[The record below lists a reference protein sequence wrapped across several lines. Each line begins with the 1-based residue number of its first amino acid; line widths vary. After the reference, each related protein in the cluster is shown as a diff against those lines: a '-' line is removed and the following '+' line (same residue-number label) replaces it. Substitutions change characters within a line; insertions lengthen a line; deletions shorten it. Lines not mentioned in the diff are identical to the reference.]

1 MIKDNP
7 LILHI
12 ETATEVCSVA
22 LSRGDRLLQVIDYDQ
37 NFSHAEKL
45 MQLIDEVLEGNQLK
59 TSDLDAVAVSIGP
72 GSYTGLR
79 IGASTVKGLAYAME
93 IPVIA
98 ISTLLNIA
106 LGAKKSVVTS
116 GQYKIAP
123 MIDAR
128 RMEVYTVL
136 YDRDGVRLNEIHSE
150 ILDENSFREFLE
162 KEPILFCG
170 NGSVKF
176 KPLMEGSANAL
187 FSDAT
192 LSAQNMIQPA
202 LEKYRKQEFEDTAYF
217 EPFYLKDY
225 IPVKSTVKGLYSD

>member
-1 MIKDNP
+1 MKKNNP

-12 ETATEVCSVA
+12 ETATEICSVA
-22 LSRGDRLLQVIDYDQ
+22 LSQGDLLLQVIDYDQ
-37 NFSHAEKL
+37 SFSHAEKL
-45 MQLIDEVLEGNQLK
+45 MELINEVLEGNRLK

-79 IGASTVKGLAYAME
+79 IGVSTVKGLAYAME

-98 ISTLLNIA
+98 ISTLSSIA
-106 LGAKKSVVTS
+106 LGAKKSVNINGS
-116 GQYKIAP
+116 YKIAP

-128 RMEVYTVL
+128 RMEVYTAL
-136 YDRDGVRLNEIHSE
+136 YDWEGVRLNEVHSE
-150 ILDENSFREFLE
+150 ILDENSFREFLV

-170 NGSVKF
+170 NGSNKF
-176 KPLMEGSANAL
+176 KPLVEGNSNAL

-192 LSAQNMIQPA
+192 LSAQNMVQPA
-202 LEKYRKQEFEDTAYF
+202 LIKYKNEEFEDTAYF

-225 IPVKSTVKGLYSD
+225 IPVKSTVKGLYSN

>member
-1 MIKDNP
+1 MIKNNP
-7 LILHI
+7 LILHV

-37 NFSHAEKL
+37 SFSHAEKL
-45 MQLIDEVLEGNQLK
+45 MQLINEVLEGNQLK

-79 IGASTVKGLAYAME
+79 IGVSTVKGLAYAME

-106 LGAKKSVVTS
+106 LGAKKSVATPD
-116 GQYKIAP
+116 QYRIAP

-128 RMEVYTVL
+128 RMEVYTTL
-136 YDRDGVRLNEIHSE
+136 YDWNGVRLNEIHSE
-150 ILDENSFREFLE
+150 VLDENSFREFLE
-162 KEPILFCG
+162 KEAILFCG
-170 NGSVKF
+170 NGSAKF
-176 KPLMEGSANAL
+176 KSLMKRNTNAL